1 MPDNINKDVS
11 FLKWSTKN
19 GTFIYCDGR
28 FSKVIRQ
35 RDNVWELSDIGKN
48 NTYYLVS
55 DRNGKYAHG
64 DTIKEAKED
73 LIYKKSNR
81 NKDDYKGIDVNIKMP
96 FGKCIEMYRVI
107 TGACS
112 NGVKNFIQSN
122 GIKKS
127 KMSVLDIKK
136 ATINQYGHQSFCQF
150 FNI

>member
-1 MPDNINKDVS
+1 M
-11 FLKWSTKN
+11 
-19 GTFIYCDGR
+19 
-28 FSKVIRQ
+28 
-35 RDNVWELSDIGKN
+35 SDIGKN

-73 LIYKKSNR
+73 LIYKISNR
-81 NKDDYKGIDVNIKMP
+81 NKEEYKDIDVNKKMP
-96 FGKCIEMYRVI
+96 FDKCIEMYRVI

-112 NGVKNFIQSN
+112 NVVKNFIQSN

-136 ATINQYGHQSFCQF
+136 ATNNQYGYQSFCQF